1 MIATNSAI
9 ETSRS
14 TWTTE
19 SQEPVPT
26 ASMVLRYDPTNL
38 RRRNLDATVNIDA
51 KSRLDPPA
59 GWPYKRPLLR
69 APQPGWADKPETP
82 AEVTTYNTRALS
94 DRRKMHQQTRNGWTM
109 LWVFGFIWKLWACSF
124 KWGMVACSPHCNYR
138 IPSPNVEVPWLRPA
152 QLRKP

>member
-1 MIATNSAI
+1 MTSSYFGQIWDLGLVKLISPRYEFVTEMVLRSLCVYLFTKKNSDEIVRYPRCIPPWNSMIATNSAI

-59 GWPYKRPLLR
+59 WSYKRPFLR
-69 APQPGWADKPETP
+69 SLQSGWAKQPET
-82 AEVTTYNTRALS
+82 RL
-94 DRRKMHQQTRNGWTM
+94 NG
-109 LWVFGFIWKLWACSF
+109 LKKV
-124 KWGMVACSPHCNYR
+124 R
-138 IPSPNVEVPWLRPA
+138 
-152 QLRKP
+152 